1 MLLQQHIKYTLC
13 RDNKISSILYAVTSF
28 SLTGTEST
36 AQQGCQ

>member
-13 RDNKISSILYAVTSF
+13 RDNNISSILYAVTSF